1 MQTSK
6 VLSEQ
11 SIVQL
16 FFELLRA
23 SICLSELSAIPSPQ
37 EWSLLYGLA
46 QKQSLVGICFNG
58 LQQLYEN
65 NPEQTANLPLPL
77 KMQWV
82 GMAAKIQ
89 QRNEYMNERCVELQ
103 AKLLA
108 AGFRNSILKG
118 QGMATLYAKAH
129 LDFLRQ
135 PGDIDVYV
143 DASREEVIRY
153 AQTLGD
159 ANPDWD
165 YKHLHLKIYK
175 DVEVEVHYVPEVFLN
190 PWKNQKLQRWFMAH
204 EEDIFDAVI
213 IRRHGISTK
222 TSLVSP
228 SIDFN
233 VFYVLLHIY
242 RHFLYE
248 GIGLRQL
255 LDYYFVLKSYS
266 DTSRS
271 SLLDI
276 QETIK
281 CFGMERF
288 AKGIMWVLQHVFGLD
303 AKYLICKT
311 DKKEGEYILSQIM
324 QGGNFGHYDERLKTS
339 KSGKLGAV
347 SKILKHNIHLLSHYP
362 LQTIC
367 VPIWIIFHFLFK
379 CIITNRVNSTKQ

>member
-89 QRNEYMNERCVELQ
+89 QRNEYMNERNVELQ

-276 QETIK
+276 QDTIK
-281 CFGMERF
+281 CFGM
-288 AKGIMWVLQHVFGLD
+288 
-303 AKYLICKT
+303 
-311 DKKEGEYILSQIM
+311 
-324 QGGNFGHYDERLKTS
+324 
-339 KSGKLGAV
+339 
-347 SKILKHNIHLLSHYP
+347 
-362 LQTIC
+362 
-367 VPIWIIFHFLFK
+367 
-379 CIITNRVNSTKQ
+379 